1 MAEKGNTGPGPYGA
15 SRLRVGEPEQLL
27 VHAELRVFQVE
38 PVYSSARERGRGQSG
53 SSVSDERWDGGMGM
67 RIAGDPSSPLAGNK
81 KGVCG
86 YSNQYVGSVGIE
98 SCPCGGNGEG
108 GEEGRESAVNPVCPW
123 LPRTLHRREDNRSPD
138 SP

>member
-81 KGVCG
+81 MGVCVCVATNMLVQ
-86 YSNQYVGSVGIE
+86 SELSHVHA
-98 SCPCGGNGEG
+98 EG
-108 GEEGRESAVNPVCPW
+108 MGKEERKEEKAP
-123 LPRTLHRREDNRSPD
+123 
-138 SP
+138 